1 VANTAL
7 ALRAREQRGKGAAR
21 KLRGLGRIPG
31 VLYGP
36 KIGSVSVD
44 LESRSLE
51 RILRESGANALL
63 DLAIDGRADLAESV
77 ALVKEL
83 QRHPVRG
90 ELLHVDLYQVDLA
103 QTVEVAVPLNTSGR
117 SEGVEA
123 GGILDVVIHEITVRC
138 LPRDIPESLEVD
150 VSALQIGDVIHAGQ
164 VALPAGVELAIDAE
178 LGVVHVVAPAVEE
191 EPVAEELA
199 EGEEAALEGEDAE
212 AAADGAGG
220 EPAASGED
228 SDS

>member
-1 VANTAL
+1 MPNTVDTNL
-7 ALRAREQRGKGAAR
+7 GLRARDSRGKGAAR
-21 KLRGLGRIPG
+21 KLRSVGRIPG

-44 LESRSLE
+44 LETRDLE

-63 DLAIDGRADLAESV
+63 DLSVDGRDDLTNSV

-83 QRHPVRG
+83 QRDPVRG
-90 ELLHVDLYQVDLA
+90 HPMHVDLYQVDLA
-103 QTVEVAVPLNTSGR
+103 QKVEVAVPLVTRGR

-123 GGILDVVIHEITVRC
+123 GGILDVVIREITVSC
-138 LPRDIPESLEVD
+138 LPGAIPESLEVD
-150 VSALQIGDVIHAGQ
+150 VSALNIGDVIHAGQ
-164 VALPAGVELAIDAE
+164 IGLPPDVELAIDGD

-191 EPVAEELA
+191 EPVTEELA
-199 EGEEAALEGEDAE
+199 EGEEPVVEGEEGETPVEPTVGDA
-212 AAADGAGG
+212 G
-220 EPAASGED
+220 EG